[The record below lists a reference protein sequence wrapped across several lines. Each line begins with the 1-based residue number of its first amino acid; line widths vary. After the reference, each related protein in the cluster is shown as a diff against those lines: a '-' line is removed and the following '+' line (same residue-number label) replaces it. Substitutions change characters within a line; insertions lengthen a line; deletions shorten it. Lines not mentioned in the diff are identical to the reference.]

1 MYYLIYRSGADGEIL
16 GPADI
21 VSCNDDESAIARARS
36 MLKSQDLEVVQ
47 GSRLVKRLPVQRL

>member
-21 VSCNDDESAIARARS
+21 VDCNDGEAAVVKAKS
-36 MLKSQDLEVVQ
+36 MLNGQDLGVVQ
-47 GSRLVKRLPVQRL
+47 GSRLVKRLRVNG